1 MNFKTIRKLTIRV
14 GIANTV
20 RLLSRRFRDKPA
32 DGLYPVHAPGLAH
45 PLFMRPNAS
54 DPAVFR
60 QVIRQRGY
68 DFLPPDYRPEL
79 VIDCGANVGYT
90 SAYFL
95 SRFPGCKVIAVE
107 PDPTNFVVLKKNL
120 APYGDRV
127 KLVHSGV
134 WSHGANLRMSE
145 EFFRDGR
152 EWARMVRECR
162 PGEETQFTATDI
174 GTLFRESGADRI
186 GILKIDVE
194 KSEKEIF
201 ARNYESW
208 IDKVD
213 AIAIELHDDECESI
227 FHAAV
232 KAANVPFEFRRI
244 GELTVG
250 IRRGPIVR
258 TGPISTARGAGG

>member
-1 MNFKTIRKLTIRV
+1 MNLTTIRKLTVRV
-14 GIANTV
+14 GIANTA
-20 RLLSRRFRDKPA
+20 RLLARRLKDKPA
-32 DGLYPVHAPGLAH
+32 DGLYPICAPGFAY
-45 PLFMRPNAS
+45 PLYLRPHAS

-60 QVIRQRGY
+60 QVIRQQGY
-68 DFLPPDYRPEL
+68 DFLPTDFRPVL

-95 SRFPGCKVIAVE
+95 SRFPGCQVIAVE
-107 PDPTNFVVLKKNL
+107 PDPTNFAVLEKNL

-134 WSHGANLRMSE
+134 WSHAAKLRMSDD
-145 EFFRDGR
+145 FYRDGR

-162 PGEETQFTATDI
+162 PDEEAQFTATDI
-174 GTLFRESGADRI
+174 GTLFRESGAERI

-213 AIAIELHDDECESI
+213 AIAIELHDDECEAI

-250 IRRGPIVR
+250 ILKRR
-258 TGPISTARGAGG
+258 S